1 MLSEEVNGVAMN
13 QAISGIQGIHHLH
26 FYLWDLLYWQ
36 EQFCQVWGFEIEWQA
51 PHTLDLCQGSIRLRL
66 SQPAHA
72 DDEVARYLQDH
83 SPGVVDVALTVGMQ
97 DISELAKLL
106 QERGAEVEWSTA
118 PLTGR
123 TIANLEEPCLRLR
136 TPYGLRH
143 SLIPASAPAH
153 LHPVRLFSHLDH
165 VVLNVPQGSLQ
176 AAADWY
182 EQVLGWRRL
191 YRYSVGTEYSGL
203 ESVVVGDLQTGI
215 QLAINEPTSVT
226 SQVQEFLDA
235 YPGPGIQ
242 HVALHSPDILSSLRR
257 LRQGG
262 VEFLQ
267 VPEGYYSM
275 LQDKPYLDL
284 QKMAGVNWRDLQEEG
299 VFVDSTLPTSAT
311 NPTLLLLQ
319 TFTQPLFGKPT
330 FFFEVIQRLGGAT
343 GFGEGNFQALFEALE
358 QQQRQRQQQKHL
370 THADFS

>member
-1 MLSEEVNGVAMN
+1 MN
-13 QAISGIQGIHHLH
+13 QVISEIQGIHHLH
-26 FYLWDLLYWQ
+26 FYLWDLPYWQ
-36 EQFCQVWGFEIEWQA
+36 EQFCRVWGFEIEWQA

-72 DDEVARYLQDH
+72 DDEVDRYLQEH
-83 SPGVVDVALTVGMQ
+83 SPGVVDVALTVEMQ
-97 DISELAKLL
+97 NISELAKLL
-106 QERGAEVEWSTA
+106 QRRGAEVEWSSA
-118 PLTGR
+118 PLGGR
-123 TIANLEEPCLRLR
+123 TPTANPEGPCLCLR

-143 SLIPASAPAH
+143 SLIPGSVPAH

-182 EQVLGWRRL
+182 GQVLGWERL

-226 SQVQEFLDA
+226 SQIQEFLDA

-267 VPEGYYSM
+267 VPEGYYSR
-275 LQDKPYLDL
+275 LEDEPYL
-284 QKMAGVNWRDLQEEG
+284 NLQEIAGFDWLDLEEQE
-299 VFVDSTLPTSAT
+299 VLVDSTSLSSAP
-311 NPTLLLLQ
+311 NPTPLLLQ

-330 FFFEVIQRLGGAT
+330 FFFEVIQRLGGAI

-358 QQQRQRQQQKHL
+358 QQQRQRQQQTL
-370 THADFS
+370 VRR